1 MRVPHEAAPDA
12 TWSQGAPSAVPP
24 EEPAFPVTAWD
35 RYLPLRFLGQGGM
48 GKVFLARDVRL
59 QREVAIKF
67 VRGDGRGSIARLVA
81 EARAQA
87 RVSHERVCKVHEVG
101 EVQGE
106 VYIAMQFIDGEPLGA
121 MADRLGVEQKA
132 RMVREAAL
140 GVHEAHRQGII
151 HRDLK
156 PSNVMVARGEDGDLH
171 PYVMDFG
178 MARSLRA
185 GGSTETGTVLGT
197 PHFMSPEQARGE
209 VSRLDR
215 RTDVYGLGATLYAL
229 LTGEPPV
236 PGAHALQV
244 LDRIGRVDPRPPRA
258 IDPDIPADLE
268 AITLKC
274 LENDRSARY
283 DSARALAEDLDRFLG
298 GEPVLAR
305 PAGLGYRLRKRLW
318 KHRRAVAASSLA
330 LVAVLAAV
338 GFGLSARAEAAT
350 RERLARRF
358 TEQVEHIEAA
368 ARYSALSRLHDIRE
382 DQAQLRATMRAL
394 EDEIRRAG
402 PPAVGPG
409 SYALGRGYLALGEDA
424 KAREALE
431 AAWSHGFREPR
442 AAYALALAMGHLYQA
457 GLHEVERI
465 SDKDRR
471 EEQRRKIEQRYRD
484 PALRYLAQSAGADV
498 PSAEYVAA
506 LVAFYEGHHEDALR
520 RLDAIGGGLPWFYE
534 APALRGD
541 VLEARAARRWEGG
554 DREGALADFEAGRRA
569 YTTAEA
575 IGESAPAVH
584 EAMGELEYAAM
595 QMEMYGKGD
604 AEAPF
609 SRGVAAT
616 ARARAAMPDRYASL
630 VLEARFY
637 RSLAAYRSDRGGAV
651 DDLLPKAVA
660 DAERAMAIAPSLP
673 AARLELGKV
682 YRQWGE
688 DRQKKSQDPR
698 VELQRAVEVFEGIA
712 PEDRDHDYYSA
723 LGLVFNVWADHED
736 GIGADAEANRGKAID
751 AYTKAMALDDRAVAV
766 VINLGAN
773 YYARGSQPR
782 ARDPDG
788 DLGQAILA
796 FDKALARNPEH
807 IFPYVYEGEAYR
819 TAARRKQTHG
829 GDPRPDFSRAMER
842 YEQGLAIN
850 PKLPHLHNGVGMLL
864 HDQARQAWDEGR
876 DPDPLLEKARAS
888 FERAIAAAPGQG
900 HAYGNLGNS
909 FCIQAE
915 FDRVRG
921 RDPTADAA
929 AAAAALGEA
938 LRRIPDNPR
947 VLGFLGWARAIE
959 AAHAL
964 ERGQDPS
971 GRLDEAEG
979 VLRRALERNPR
990 DASALLSLGRTRA
1003 VLARFRAARRHG
1015 KTEDFEAAAEAFRR
1029 AIAAAPGNP
1038 DAPIELGRFCRAW
1051 ASWAAEV
1058 GEDAGGPLRE
1068 GPFDGR
1074 RAPRRPARLA
1084 RRARARASL
1093 LLSEAEGSARPE
1105 ERRALAASAAAD
1117 FGAALARQPQPR
1129 EGVGGSSRARPR
1141 ARGAPLIHALF
1152 SA

>member
-1 MRVPHEAAPDA
+1 MSSQHETASDA
-12 TWSQGAPSAVPP
+12 TWSPDAPSAVPP
-24 EEPAFPVTAWD
+24 EEPAFPVTGWD
-35 RYLPLRFLGQGGM
+35 RYVPLRFLGQGGM

-67 VRGDGRGSIARLVA
+67 VHGDGRGSIARLVA

-87 RVSHERVCKVHEVG
+87 RVIHERVCKVYEVG

-106 VYIAMQFIDGEPLGA
+106 VYIAMQFIDGETLGA

-156 PSNVMVARGEDGDLH
+156 PSNVMVARGEDGDLL

-178 MARSLRA
+178 MARFLRA

-215 RTDVYGLGATLYAL
+215 RTDVYALGATLYAL
-229 LTGEPPV
+229 LTGVPPV

-244 LDRIGRVDPRPPRA
+244 LDRIGRVEPRPPRT

-283 DSARALAEDLDRFLG
+283 DSARALADDLDRFLG

-318 KHRRAVAASSLA
+318 KHRRAVAASSIAIL
-330 LVAVLAAV
+330 AVLVAV
-338 GFGLSARAEAAT
+338 GFGLSARAQAAT

-358 TEQVEHIEAA
+358 TERVEHIEAA
-368 ARYSALSRLHDIRE
+368 ARYSALSRLHDIRG
-382 DQAQLRATMRAL
+382 DRAQLRATMGEL

-431 AAWSHGFREPR
+431 SAWSHGFREPR
-442 AAYALALAMGHLYQA
+442 AAYALALAMGHLYQE

-484 PALRYLAQSAGADV
+484 PALEYLKQSAGADV
-498 PSAEYVAA
+498 PSAAYVAA
-506 LVAFYEGHHEDALR
+506 LVAFYEGHHEDALL

-541 VLEARAARRWEGG
+541 VLEARAARRWDEGN
-554 DREGALADFEAGRRA
+554 REGAHADFEAGRRA
-569 YTTAEA
+569 YVTAAA

-595 QMEMYGKGD
+595 QMEIYGQGE

-609 SRGVAAT
+609 ARGVAAT
-616 ARARAAMPDRYASL
+616 ARALAATPDRYASL
-630 VLEARFY
+630 VLMARLY
-637 RSLAAYRSDRGGAV
+637 RSLAAYRTDRGGAV
-651 DDLLPKAVA
+651 DDLLPKAVV
-660 DAERAMAIAPSLP
+660 DAERAVAIDPSLP
-673 AARLELGKV
+673 AARLELGRI
-682 YRQWGE
+682 YRQWGDE
-688 DRQKKSQDPR
+688 RQKKNQDPQEQLR
-698 VELQRAVEVFEGIA
+698 RAVEAYEGIA
-712 PEDRDHDYYSA
+712 PADRDYDYYSN
-723 LGLVFNVWADHED
+723 LGVVFKVWADHED

-751 AYTKAMALDDRAVAV
+751 AYTKAMAIDDRAVAA
-766 VINLGAN
+766 IISLGTN
-773 YYARGSQPR
+773 YYTRGMQPR
-782 ARDPDG
+782 ATDPDG
-788 DLGQAILA
+788 DLGRAIA
-796 FDKALARNPEH
+796 AMDKALARNPKH
-807 IFPYVYEGEAYR
+807 VVPYFVEGEAYR
-819 TAARRKQTHG
+819 TAGRRKRTHG
-829 GDPRPDFSRAMER
+829 GDPRPDFAKAMER

-864 HDQARQAWDEGR
+864 HEQAWQAWDEGR
-876 DPDPLLEKARAS
+876 DPDPLLDQARAAS
-888 FERAIAAAPGQG
+888 ERAIAAAPDQG
-900 HAYGNLGNS
+900 HSYSVLGWS
-909 FCIQAE
+909 FRLRAD
-915 FDRVRG
+915 FDRARG
-921 RDPTADAA
+921 RDPTAAA
-929 AAAAALGEA
+929 AAAVTAFGEA
-938 LRRIPDNPR
+938 LRRIPGNPR
-947 VLGFLGWARAIE
+947 FLGHLGRAQSIL
-959 AAHAL
+959 ADWAL
-964 ERGQDPS
+964 EQGRDP
-971 GRLDEAEG
+971 GPLLDEASATI
-979 VLRRALERNPR
+979 RHALERNPNEHV
-990 DASALLSLGRTRA
+990 ALLSLGHVRA
-1003 VLARFRAARRHG
+1003 TLARARAGRRQG
-1015 KTEDFEAAAEAFRR
+1015 KAEDFEAAAEAFRK
-1029 AIAAAPGNP
+1029 AIAAAPGEP
-1038 DAPIELGRFCRAW
+1038 EARVDLGHFCRAW
-1051 ASWAAEV
+1051 ASWAAEA
-1058 GEDAGGPLRE
+1058 GGDARGPLRE
-1068 GPFDGR
+1068 GLALAEGLL
-1074 RAPRRPARLA
+1074 ATRPGWPD
-1084 RRARARASL
+1084 ARALRASL
-1093 LLSEAEGSARPE
+1093 LLLEAEGSARPE

-1117 FGAALARQPQPR
+1117 FGAALAENPNL
-1129 EGVGGSSRARPR
+1129 EKAWGGAAGRARELAAPR
-1141 ARGAPLIHALF
+1141 
-1152 SA
+1152 